1 MSLQPFPPVALCA
14 QVPPLDRFLSC
25 LTPMSRSHDEMAR
38 HLHGGVAAPRRR
50 RRSTSRSDSRAP
62 LRRPADSEQVEMPGG
77 LGRADASPRHE
88 RADAPAADGL
98 VLPGDA
104 PTTWYFELPVGM
116 VYSDEAMGCR
126 LQRPPWSFSSD
137 LESHAATGVFGG
149 QLSWASAGLLQYNE
163 LIALFAQPQ
172 GLHQDVS
179 SDLLHST
186 LARRLRTLAWQAHS
200 QQLAALQATSSSQHN
215 DLATEQMRVN
225 TQLASALDRLAKGN
239 RAAKHPLLRDHES
252 EDEELE
258 KFDLASSLGKA
269 SHSFL
274 PNDWF
279 PSNHLLAKLQK
290 LLSKARD
297 SRKHQDHP
305 FIADTALESWV
316 PMWVGHGHL
325 RGKR

>member
-1 MSLQPFPPVALCA
+1 
-14 QVPPLDRFLSC
+14 
-25 LTPMSRSHDEMAR
+25 
-38 HLHGGVAAPRRR
+38 
-50 RRSTSRSDSRAP
+50 
-62 LRRPADSEQVEMPGG
+62 MPGG

-116 VYSDEAMGCR
+116 VYSDEAAANNLLLWAAAYNVHRGASPQILKVTQR
-126 LQRPPWSFSSD
+126 LVSLGVNSPGRLLGFSND
-137 LESHAATGVFGG
+137 
-149 QLSWASAGLLQYNE
+149 E

-186 LARRLRTLAWQAHS
+186 LARRLLTLAWQAHS

-225 TQLASALDRLAKGN
+225 AQLASALDRLAKGN
-239 RAAKHPLLRDHES
+239 RAAKHPFLRDHES

-290 LLSKARD
+290 LLSKARE

-305 FIADTALESWV
+305 FIADTALGAH
-316 PMWVGHGHL
+316 VG
-325 RGKR
+325 RAR